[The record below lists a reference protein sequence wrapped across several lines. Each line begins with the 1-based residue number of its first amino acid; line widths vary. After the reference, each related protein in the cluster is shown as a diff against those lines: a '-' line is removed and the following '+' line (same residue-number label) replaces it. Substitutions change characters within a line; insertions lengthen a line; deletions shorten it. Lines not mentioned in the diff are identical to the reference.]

1 MPKTHGAATELA
13 SLLDGSTAGELI
25 PELVRRGLQQLIEL
39 EATAVIGAERHERRE
54 ERHGYRNGYRSR
66 SLATQVGDIDLLIP
80 KLRSGGFLPSILEPR
95 RRVDQALYGVIM
107 EAYIGG
113 VSTRK
118 VDALVAAL
126 GVQSGISKSQV
137 SRICQDIDEQ
147 VQAFLNRPLQES
159 GYAYV
164 YLDATYLHG
173 RLGKALQV
181 CSRAVVVA
189 MGVNAD
195 GRRELLGLKVGDSES
210 EGIWSA
216 FIASLKERGLTGVR
230 LVVSDAHVGLTKA
243 IRRQLQGCVWQRCR
257 VHHHFAEGFAYGD
270 YEQSTAKKRTK
281 RERFLSEMEAVVPW
295 KALIDLIESHYH
307 KTSSK
312 GGRPAYPLATMLRIH
327 LMQQWYSLS
336 NPGMEEALIEVP
348 TMRRF
353 AGIDLVSER
362 IPDETTILAFRH
374 LLEKHNLGE
383 QIFQA
388 VKAHLKDRGMA
399 MKQGTIID
407 ATLIAAPSST
417 KNKAGE
423 RDPEMHQTKKGNQWY
438 YGMIVHISV
447 FRAWASSIQW
457 RSWQLTCVS
466 SLQQLR
472 CSMLRKT

>member
-1 MPKTHGAATELA
+1 MPTSHTAASELA

-25 PELVRRGLQQLIEL
+25 PELARHGLQQLIEL
-39 EATAVIGAERHERRE
+39 EVAAVIGAARHERTE

-137 SRICQDIDEQ
+137 SRICQEIDEQ
-147 VQAFLNRPLQES
+147 VQAFLSRPLQDS

-210 EGIWSA
+210 EGFWSA
-216 FIASLKERGLTGVR
+216 FIASLKERGLTGVK

-257 VHHHFAEGFAYGD
+257 VHFARNLLQRVPRAHQGMVTAALRSVFAQED
-270 YEQSTAKKRTK
+270 ATEILTRWDDLAASLA
-281 RERFLSEMEAVVPW
+281 ERFPRATELMAEAREDV
-295 KALIDLIESHYH
+295 
-307 KTSSK
+307 
-312 GGRPAYPLATMLRIH
+312 
-327 LMQQWYSLS
+327 
-336 NPGMEEALIEVP
+336 
-348 TMRRF
+348 
-353 AGIDLVSER
+353 
-362 IPDETTILAFRH
+362 LAFRH
-374 LLEKHNLGE
+374 FPQPHWRKVWSTNLLERVNEEIKRRTRVVGIFPNDPAITRLVGAVLLE
-383 QIFQA
+383 QDE
-388 VKAHLKDRGMA
+388 H
-399 MKQGTIID
+399 
-407 ATLIAAPSST
+407 
-417 KNKAGE
+417 
-423 RDPEMHQTKKGNQWY
+423 
-438 YGMIVHISV
+438 
-447 FRAWASSIQW
+447 
-457 RSWQLTCVS
+457 WQLEGRRMFS
-466 SLQQLR
+466 AESMAAIPSLQDLPALLAA
-472 CSMLRKT
+472 CA